1 MWKKAVPTI
10 ALCTFLLVGCNN
22 DEAVPSNNETPMG
35 ELNNG
40 DRVITPSPDE
50 NSGNNIGGNGGGA
63 GTGTTDGNGMN
74 GGMNDDNG
82 RSGGNRGINNDDNGN
97 GTMGGNNGNGDSTL
111 DMNKGTWVEEPTV
124 DGNAR

>member
-63 GTGTTDGNGMN
+63 GTGTTDGMN
-74 GGMNDDNG
+74 GGNG
-82 RSGGNRGINNDDNGN
+82 RSGDQNGNRGINNEGN